1 MRIFTNN
8 YVLTMKTE
16 TATERRD
23 KILTGLKIA
32 YARML
37 EFKRQKN
44 SVVVV
49 ARDEKIIKIKAII
62 IST

>member
-1 MRIFTNN
+1 MNPEKQIE
-8 YVLTMKTE
+8 L
-16 TATERRD
+16 RD
-23 KILTGLKIA
+23 KIMAGLELA

-49 ARDEKIIKIKAII
+49 ARDGNIIRLKP
-62 IST
+62 

>member
-1 MRIFTNN
+1 
-8 YVLTMKTE
+8 MKTE
-16 TATERRD
+16 PIPERRD
-23 KILTGLKIA
+23 QILAGLKIA

-49 ARDEKIIKIKAII
+49 AREGKIIRIKP
-62 IST
+62 

>member
-1 MRIFTNN
+1 
-8 YVLTMKTE
+8 MKTE
-16 TATERRD
+16 YTTERRD
-23 KILTGLKIA
+23 KILAGLKIA

-49 ARDEKIIKIKAII
+49 ARDGKVMRIKP
-62 IST
+62 